1 MRTIKL
7 SKGFKMVLVV
17 VRHKG
22 GEVLTISEYS
32 SLDSAKK
39 VYKADKS
46 LDFDSLV
53 FIEADDY
60 L

>member
-1 MRTIKL
+1 
-7 SKGFKMVLVV
+7 MVLVV